1 MQSQSMKDMGF
12 ALMAAGALLTGL
24 VGALFYNYFQQVLSA
39 SSSAA
44 SGSSTS
50 LASTLGIYNSTANM
64 PIYITLAIFGFAFLI
79 TGGVF
84 FALGNVSDL
93 LLEQLE
99 TSRPAGLETNAPR
112 PSRACVKCGTLLYQ
126 SVGYC
131 PNCRSP
137 LATPQNAAAP
147 PAPLQAR
154 S

>member
-1 MQSQSMKDMGF
+1 MKDMGF

-112 PSRACVKCGTLLYQ
+112 PSRACVKCGTL
-126 SVGYC
+126 SI
-131 PNCRSP
+131 RA
-137 LATPQNAAAP
+137 LAIVQLQESACNAAKRCSTASSP
-147 PAPLQAR
+147 
-154 S
+154 SSKK

>member
-1 MQSQSMKDMGF
+1 MKDMGF

-50 LASTLGIYNSTANM
+50 LASALGIYNSTANM
-64 PIYITLAIFGFAFLI
+64 PIYITLAIFGFAFLM

-131 PNCRSP
+131 PNCGSP

-147 PAPLQAR
+147 PPPLQAR

>member
-1 MQSQSMKDMGF
+1 MKDMGF

-64 PIYITLAIFGFAFLI
+64 PIYMTLAIFGFAFLI

-84 FALGNVSDL
+84 FALGNVSAYCWNNLRLHALLVRKQMPPDL
-93 LLEQLE
+93 
-99 TSRPAGLETNAPR
+99 RGL
-112 PSRACVKCGTLLYQ
+112 V
-126 SVGYC
+126 
-131 PNCRSP
+131 
-137 LATPQNAAAP
+137 
-147 PAPLQAR
+147 
-154 S
+154 